1 LLLGGI
7 DGIGSESSI
16 AFKLFQL
23 LESLS
28 VVVLKSFEF
37 FDLVE
42 LLFVDDFIFITIRI
56 INKTFSTSVDVW
68 VHGAVDS
75 TLLASIGLVFHKVT
89 SIINLTLQNVASVSL
104 LFDVESSFEEVS
116 SAINNGLLDLFTL
129 FQVLVFQESS
139 LLVNGLS
146 LLLVL

>member
-1 LLLGGI
+1 MLLGAV
-7 DGIGSESSI
+7 DGVGSESSI

-28 VVVLKSFEF
+28 VVVLKDLEL

-42 LLFVDDFIFITIRI
+42 LLLIDDFIFVTIRI
-56 INKTFSTSVDVW
+56 INEAFSTGVNVR
-68 VHGAVDS
+68 VHGTVDG
-75 TLLASIGLVFHKVT
+75 TLLASIGLVLHKFTSIIDLGLQYVT
-89 SIINLTLQNVASVSL
+89 SIGL
-104 LFDVESSFEEVS
+104 LFDVESSFEEVG
-116 SAINNGLLDLFTL
+116 SAVNNGLLNFLAL

-139 LLVNGLS
+139 LLVDGLS